1 MSKKEKWEPPET
13 ALVYARSMQ
22 QENENRL
29 KIPLT
34 DSDIKVFDNLSD
46 DLFKSMVSSD
56 KKADTLKLK
65 KQVDVL
71 AKIRFYLRPISS

>member
-13 ALVYARSMQ
+13 ALVYEKSML
-22 QENENRL
+22 QEAENRL
-29 KIPLT
+29 KIPLSE
-34 DSDIKVFDNLSD
+34 SDMKVFDNLSD
-46 DLFKSMVSSD
+46 DIFKSMVSSD

-71 AKIRFYLRPISS
+71 AKIRFYLKPISS